1 MSRVLVTGGTK
12 KDIDAMAVLA
22 LNVRDKTP
30 ELADEMVVFHDGV
43 SENIQSDFQKI
54 LPTRFIRYKCPIPKW
69 KLWQNKIIRYFSPM
83 VFCKIECLKLLEEYQ
98 TVIWSDYDVII
109 KEDISDLLRQE
120 KMYSFVCDPDKT
132 LLDMFYPSIKKKEL
146 PEFDLKGGCIC
157 TPLFLL
163 QKSSGDYAS
172 YYQWCIEAMNKYIKY
187 LYLPE
192 QAIVTMLVQKF
203 QIPFQV
209 LSNRTYS
216 AHPNL
221 DGDDVRIIHA
231 YGQPKF
237 WNGLS
242 NPLWEAYAEQW
253 KRIRNLSLGMNSR
266 EKH

>member
-30 ELADEMVVFHDGV
+30 KLADEMVIFHDGV
-43 SENIQSDFQKI
+43 TEKIQNQFQKI
-54 LPTRFIRYKCPIPKW
+54 MPTRFVRYRCPIPKW

-83 VFCKIECLKLLEEYQ
+83 VFCKIECFKLLERYD
-98 TVIWSDYDVII
+98 TVVWSDYDVII
-109 KEDISDLLRQE
+109 KEDISDLQQQDKE
-120 KMYSFVCDPDKT
+120 YSFVCDPDKT
-132 LLDMFYPSIKKKEL
+132 LADMFYPAVRKIKL
-146 PEFDLKGGCIC
+146 PGFDLDGGCIC
-157 TPLFLL
+157 TPLFVL
-163 QKSSGDYAS
+163 QRGGGDYIS
-172 YYQWCIEAMNKYIKY
+172 YYKWCIDAMSQYIKY

-203 QIPFQV
+203 QIPFQI

-216 AHPNL
+216 AHPKE

-237 WNGLS
+237 WNGLE
-242 NPLWEAYAEQW
+242 NPEWNRYFQEWRKIYEGC
-253 KRIRNLSLGMNSR
+253 SM
-266 EKH
+266 

>member
-22 LNVRDKTP
+22 LNVQDKTP
-30 ELADEMVVFHDGV
+30 GLADEMVIFHDGV
-43 SENIQSDFQKI
+43 SETIQKKFQKI
-54 LPTRFIRYKCPIPKW
+54 MPVRFIRYQCPIPKW

-83 VFCKIECLKLLEEYQ
+83 VFCKIECLKLLGEYE

-109 KEDISDLLRQE
+109 KEDISDLTRQE
-120 KMYSFVCDPDKT
+120 AEYSFVCDPDKT
-132 LLDMFYPSIKKKEL
+132 LRDMFYPSVKKIEL
-146 PEFDLKGGCIC
+146 PEFDLEGGCIC

-163 QKSSGDYAS
+163 QRSGGDYQL
-172 YYQWCIEAMNKYIKY
+172 YYEWCVEAMNQYIKY

-203 QIPFQV
+203 RIPFQT

-216 AHPNL
+216 AHPKL

-237 WNGLS
+237 WNGLE
-242 NPLWEAYAEQW
+242 NETWNRYHMEW
-253 KRIRNLSLGMNSR
+253 KEMLRG
-266 EKH
+266 KCQ